1 MDAAKRIKC
10 TTGMTIDNNN
20 ILEKFLFVIVA
31 PAGDIAG
38 VETGGGGG

>member
-10 TTGMTIDNNN
+10 STTIDNNK
-20 ILEKFLFVIVA
+20 ILDKFLFVIVA